1 LFVVQSLLLGI
12 CNIFFVITLVSF
24 TVSFLSCLIIVAFI
38 VIVIMVS
45 FTPEAVHISLKN
57 AITAG
62 ILDNFFDSLS
72 HSAQLC

>member
-1 LFVVQSLLLGI
+1 
-12 CNIFFVITLVSF
+12 VSF
-24 TVSFLSCLIIVAFI
+24 TVSFLSCLIIVTFI

-45 FTPEAVHISLKN
+45 FTREAVHISLKN